1 MARIDIILIVK
12 HLNAYLEWTIHLY
25 KEYNESQ
32 ERVIST
38 AANAVHNPYP
48 IPRICLVQG
57 PPGTGKSYTIV
68 GLVKEILNV
77 SFLPNV
83 WSSTSILTYNNLSLP
98 YCSLCENRQKWSKTR
113 LLNCVLHVKRYGTEL
128 RRPKFWTSV
137 SHMSFVCFF
146 FFRSGVKNFQD
157 RPQLP
162 HQMEVFETKW
172 EFSCVPHLMLLLT
185 SWLVGLQKFRFD
197 FKIVTIRRKTGDVT
211 VKMMSREVSEMWRLL
226 QLQK

>member
-83 WSSTSILTYNNLSLP
+83 QSSTSILTYNLSLP

-137 SHMSFVCFF
+137 SHMSFGFF
-146 FFRSGVKNFQD
+146 FFFIAGSRISRTD
-157 RPQLP
+157 HSYLI
-162 HQMEVFETKW
+162 KW
-172 EFSCVPHLMLLLT
+172 KCSKQSENS
-185 SWLVGLQKFRFD
+185 LVCP
-197 FKIVTIRRKTGDVT
+197 I
-211 VKMMSREVSEMWRLL
+211 
-226 QLQK
+226 